1 MTRPGEF
8 AFIEVVLSLDL
19 FPAVRRV
26 AVFLR
31 LFCVLAVAVVTTFHT
46 CGLATAQASQPVA
59 ICAAAE
65 QDGSEQA
72 GFSVEKCHICAVVS
86 LSSLPVAVAAVDRVT
101 CTAMPVQGLAPF
113 TPTLTSP
120 PPKA

>member
-1 MTRPGEF
+1 L
-8 AFIEVVLSLDL
+8 AFTEIVLNLGN
-19 FPAVRRV
+19 FPALRR
-26 AVFLR
+26 AAAFFR

-65 QDGSEQA
+65 QDASEQA
-72 GFSVEKCHICAVVS
+72 DFSVEKCHICTVVS
-86 LSSLPVAVAAVDRVT
+86 LPSLPVTVAPIDR
-101 CTAMPVQGLAPF
+101 CDCAAAPVQGLAPF
-113 TPTLTSP
+113 TPALTSP